1 MNVQELQ
8 ERRDEVQ
15 LLDVRYPNEWDAGH
29 IDGSRHAPVDEVAD
43 LSAELDRSQ
52 LVVTVCRSGE
62 RSAVAAQRLSKQG
75 FRAQSLD
82 GGLLAWAAAGLA
94 LTNSAKGPGTVAE
107 PEPPDDDGEEQKFQ
121 ADFIDLSLEVQAH
134 FGDHDPSEE
143 EIQAYLRDR
152 MIRDGQSP
160 EEADE
165 AMARIVAAKTPGAG

>member
-1 MNVQELQ
+1 MDVQELQ
-8 ERRDEVQ
+8 ERRDEAQV
-15 LLDVRYPNEWDAGH
+15 LDVRYPNEWDAGH
-29 IDGSRHAPVDEVAD
+29 IEGSQHVPVDEVGD
-43 LSAELDRSQ
+43 RSAELDRSQ

-62 RSAVAAQRLSKQG
+62 RSAHAAQRLSEQG

-94 LTNSAKGPGTVAE
+94 LTSSAKSPGTVAD
-107 PEPPDDDGEEQKFQ
+107 PEPPDDDDGEAQKFQ

-143 EIQAYLRDR
+143 EIQGYLRDR

-160 EEADE
+160 EDADE
-165 AMARIVAAKTPGAG
+165 AMARIVAAT